1 VNVQRIADKTVPMLL
16 SLVFLLCGC
25 GGAGGGSGSN
35 QSAMLRVVNGMWGSG
50 GVNVIV
56 DGATVATG
64 IPYSSC
70 VDGICTSLSGYVT
83 VKSGGVNFVV
93 QEPPAQSNLVPSQ
106 FQKLNLEPNTKNTFV
121 LSPMDTAGTNVG
133 GFLFNDDDIPAAS
146 MVKLRVADI
155 SPNITAPAWIVPT
168 GTSPSGNPTI
178 SSVAVGSASSYI
190 TLPPNTYDIYLG
202 GLSGTC
208 GSPVF
213 FNPNCAKVTATLNA
227 NQNVTVY
234 LLFEGSASRPVILA
248 DN

>member
-1 VNVQRIADKTVPMLL
+1 
-16 SLVFLLCGC
+16 
-25 GGAGGGSGSN
+25 
-35 QSAMLRVVNGMWGSG
+35 MLRVVNGMWGSA

-64 IPYSSC
+64 IPYSTC
-70 VDGICTSLSGYVT
+70 ADGICTTLSGYVT

-93 QEPPAQSNLVPSQ
+93 QEPPAQSSLVPSQ

-133 GFLFNDDDIPAAS
+133 GFLFKDDDIPAAS
-146 MVKLRVADI
+146 MVKLRVADV
-155 SPNITAPAWIVPT
+155 SPNTTAPAWIVPT

-178 SSVAVGSASSYI
+178 SSVAVGSASSYVS
-190 TLPPNTYDIYLG
+190 LPSNNYDIDLAG
-202 GLSGTC
+202 INC
-208 GSPVF
+208 E